1 MLQFICP
8 HCQRVQPLVQFEL
21 REQRVLEVFCA
32 GCLRSASAERATPS
46 SPSIP
51 SIPLF
56 IGRPTPL
63 PEAQPVSLSLAPPE
77 GDGRCPKCLAV
88 DQRGAWCSAC
98 GCPLGALAP
107 TFEPPVWLAEAFLG
121 LRTQWHVPQAH
132 QSLRELAISKES
144 AGELAR
150 LYRIR
155 LATVDT
161 DAIARSA
168 LQELVQAS
176 ALPLL
181 VQQQRAP
188 DSGPSRLKLA
198 LAVLFLVV
206 SLAIAVVTMSRF
218 LST

>member
-21 REQRVLEVFCA
+21 REPGLLEVSCA
-32 GCLRSASAERATPS
+32 VCRQSATTQRATS
-46 SPSIP
+46 AATTALST
-51 SIPLF
+51 PLPL
-56 IGRPTPL
+56 GRPTPM
-63 PEAQPVSLSLAPPE
+63 PEMQPVLLSLMPPE
-77 GDGRCPKCLAV
+77 DQRRCPKCLSVNQLGVA
-88 DQRGAWCSAC
+88 CTAC

-107 TFEPPVWLAEAFLG
+107 TFEPPAWLAEAFLG
-121 LRTQWHVPQAH
+121 LRTQWHVQQAH
-132 QSLRELAISKES
+132 QSLRELAISRDG

-155 LATVDT
+155 LASVEA
-161 DAIARSA
+161 DAVARTA
-168 LQELVQAS
+168 LQELVQVS

-188 DSGPSRLKLA
+188 DDGPSKLKLT

-206 SLAIAVVTMSRF
+206 SLIVAVVTMSRF